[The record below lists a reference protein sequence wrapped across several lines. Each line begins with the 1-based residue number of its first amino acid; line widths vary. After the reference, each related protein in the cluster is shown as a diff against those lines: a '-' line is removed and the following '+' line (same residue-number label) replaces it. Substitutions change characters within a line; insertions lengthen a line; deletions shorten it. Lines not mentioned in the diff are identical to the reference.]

1 MSEQETAKT
10 TPQEITCEQCRELLS
25 EYVDREISAQEKANV
40 EHHLATCVKCVNE
53 STRLAGLKNIVQN
66 WEGVK
71 GSSKFR
77 DAVMQQYISESRM
90 MASKPFTEAA
100 AVARA
105 ESQRKVEEPTTPKT
119 NVLLI
124 AVGVLV
130 LIGVLALLLYPM
142 LSAKP
147 Q

>member
-1 MSEQETAKT
+1 MSEQELAKT
-10 TPQEITCEQCRELLS
+10 APREITCEQCREMLS
-25 EYVDREISAQEKANV
+25 EYVDREISAQEKAEV

-77 DAVMQQYISESRM
+77 EAVMQQYVSESRM
-90 MASKPFTEAA
+90 MSSKPFTEAA
-100 AVARA
+100 AIARA
-105 ESQRKVEEPTTPKT
+105 ESQREVKDPPPPKA

-124 AVGVLV
+124 AVGILV
-130 LIGVLALLLYPM
+130 LLGVLALLLYPM
-142 LSAKP
+142 LAKTP
-147 Q
+147 